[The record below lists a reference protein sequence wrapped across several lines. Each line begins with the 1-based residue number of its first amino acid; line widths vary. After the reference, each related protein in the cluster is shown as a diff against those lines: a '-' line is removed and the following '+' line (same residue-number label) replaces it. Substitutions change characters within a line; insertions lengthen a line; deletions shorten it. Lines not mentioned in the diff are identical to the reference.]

1 MGANEPA
8 RQAVFN
14 DTTLGHSP
22 DPRTALSYFRPI
34 VSSPVS
40 PGFVSLSFLSSEK
53 LSIGIRFL
61 SSEKA
66 SPSGSRG
73 LKTRNLKR
81 FSLLRH
87 FGDLT
92 KCAYNC

>member
-1 MGANEPA
+1 MPTFQDLPNSPLLLVNENA
-8 RQAVFN
+8 RPI
-14 DTTLGHSP
+14 TGRPLSP
-22 DPRTALSYFRPI
+22 DSVC
-34 VSSPVS
+34 VSFS
-40 PGFVSLSFLSSEK
+40 SFHPSEK
-53 LSIGIRFL
+53 LSIGIRFQ

-87 FGDLT
+87 FSDLT

>member
-1 MGANEPA
+1 MVRTSNCPDLPA
-8 RQAVFN
+8 LLTVASR
-14 DTTLGHSP
+14 
-22 DPRTALSYFRPI
+22 
-34 VSSPVS
+34 PVS
-40 PGFVSLSFLSSEK
+40 PGSVSLSFLSFHPSEK
-53 LSIGIRFL
+53 LSIRIRFR